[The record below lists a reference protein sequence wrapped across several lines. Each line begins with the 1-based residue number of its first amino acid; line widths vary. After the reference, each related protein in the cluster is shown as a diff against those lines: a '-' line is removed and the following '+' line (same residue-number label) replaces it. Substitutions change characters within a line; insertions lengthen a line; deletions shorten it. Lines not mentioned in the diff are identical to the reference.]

1 MNAIYYDLFL
11 SSITYLLLIY
21 LSARLMRSRK
31 KNTGNDN
38 DGGQR
43 QSEQPPVIDLP
54 PGITWPN
61 EPTGQKNEIKKE
73 PVFEH

>member
-21 LSARLMRSRK
+21 LSARLMRTRK
-31 KNTGNDN
+31 KNNGDDK

-43 QSEQPPVIDLP
+43 QPEQPPTLDLP
-54 PGITWPN
+54 PGISWPDDHS
-61 EPTGQKNEIKKE
+61 PSHPVKE
-73 PVFEH
+73 QESVS